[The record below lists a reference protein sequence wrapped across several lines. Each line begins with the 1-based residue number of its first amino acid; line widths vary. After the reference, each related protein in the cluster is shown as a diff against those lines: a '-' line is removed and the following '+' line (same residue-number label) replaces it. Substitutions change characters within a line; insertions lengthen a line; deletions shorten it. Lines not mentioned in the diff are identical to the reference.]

1 MKQPILN
8 TKSLFFIIF
17 LIFLIGIY
25 ILFFG
30 LPWKSIAHKKQFEV
44 YLENKYQIE
53 FKLKKI
59 DFDFMHRT
67 YFTYAY
73 PVSDPTL
80 VFYVGQDIENK
91 EIHDLYQYELD
102 KRKSG
107 AK

>member
-1 MKQPILN
+1 MKSPIISK
-8 TKSLFFIIF
+8 KSLFLILF
-17 LIFLIGIY
+17 LIFLIGVY
-25 ILFFG
+25 FLFFG
-30 LPWKSIAHKKQFEV
+30 FPWKSIAQKKQFEV

-53 FKLKKI
+53 FKLKKM

-67 YFTYAY
+67 YLTYAY

-91 EIHDLYQYELD
+91 KIHDLYQYELD
-102 KRKSG
+102 KRKAG